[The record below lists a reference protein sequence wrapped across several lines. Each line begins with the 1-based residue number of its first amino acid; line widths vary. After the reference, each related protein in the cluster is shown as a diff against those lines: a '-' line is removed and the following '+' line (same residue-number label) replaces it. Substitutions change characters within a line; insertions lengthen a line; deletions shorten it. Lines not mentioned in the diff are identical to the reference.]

1 MNRDDALTTAG
12 SLINGDRA
20 RDYGDAR
27 TNFQRIAD
35 LWAPILDT
43 PVIPEQVA
51 LCLAQLKVARI
62 IQSPFHADS
71 WVDLIGYAALG
82 AELATGE
89 AGGAGEDSVASETG
103 TNAADGAL
111 RVGARVRVLG
121 TARNASYYAGCEGAV
136 YEPSNLPHTDWLVRL
151 DLGRGMAHFA
161 EDELGVIG

>member
-1 MNRDDALTTAG
+1 MNRDEALTTAG

-51 LCLAQLKVARI
+51 LCLAQLKVARL
-62 IQSPFHADS
+62 IQSPGHADS
-71 WVDLIGYAALG
+71 WVDGLGYLALG

-89 AGGAGEDSVASETG
+89 AGGAGEDPVASETG
-103 TNAADGAL
+103 TKPAEQGF
-111 RVGARVRVLG
+111 RVGARVRVTRTHL
-121 TARNASYYAGCEGAV
+121 AGSHGVINGPSGFDGA
-136 YEPSNLPHTDWLVRL
+136 DWLVQL
-151 DLGRGMAHFA
+151 TLGRGCHHFT
-161 EDELGVIG
+161 ESELEVIE